1 MLHASLYLH
10 QVKRLFMLVAAIAGS
25 VEEGAVSL
33 YSEEVGMWEYN
44 LSGVG
49 LKPGV
54 MDPTHIAATLG
65 SDGSSFVSWR
75 NPFVD
80 PVKVRLNPTRYMCQ

>member
-1 MLHASLYLH
+1 MT
-10 QVKRLFMLVAAIAGS
+10 AGS
-25 VEEGAVSL
+25 VEEGVVSL
-33 YSEEVGMWEYN
+33 YNEQVGMWEYH

-54 MDPTHIAATLG
+54 TDPTPIAATLG

-80 PVKVRLNPTRYMCQ
+80 PVKVSQAVDYAQCHVVQPTLYVLPD

>member
-1 MLHASLYLH
+1 MT
-10 QVKRLFMLVAAIAGS
+10 AGS
-25 VEEGAVSL
+25 VEEAVVSL
-33 YSEEVGMWEYN
+33 YNEPVGMWEYN

-49 LKPGV
+49 LKPG
-54 MDPTHIAATLG
+54 MTDPTRIAATLG

-80 PVKVRLNPTRYMCQ
+80 PVKVRQPTD